1 MDSKR
6 YISFMIRSL
15 KFVILSGCVLLVSV
29 LVSGCSFRSGDV
41 VFFSGT
47 KKLLVCEKPYFES
60 GDCQELN
67 VKNVDNS
74 EFTIYPGDGSQ
85 LIINDI
91 FCSTDDKGY
100 KVCQGKDVERNLW
113 DVYKLGTKF

>member
-1 MDSKR
+1 
-6 YISFMIRSL
+6 MIKSL
-15 KFVILSGCVLLVSV
+15 KFVILSGCVFLTAVI
-29 LVSGCSFRSGDV
+29 VSGCSVRNSDE

-47 KKLLVCEKPYFES
+47 KKLLVCEKPYVNS

-74 EFTIYPGDGSQ
+74 EFTIYLGDSSP
-85 LIINDI
+85 IVINDI
-91 FCSTDDKGY
+91 FCSTNDKGN

-113 DVYKLGTKF
+113 DVYKSGTKF